1 MDDRAVPDPA
11 AARHVHIADSQGV
24 KVGDGPQINL
34 FLRPPP
40 PGPVVA
46 GNVPQIPPAFQPRE
60 DLMIQLRAAGPGVS
74 VVRAVTG
81 MRGVGK
87 TQLAAAYA
95 RECIDAGWRL
105 VAWVNAEEIS
115 SILSELAVVA
125 DRMGIGKR
133 GTDLRIVAGE
143 VRNHLEADGDKC
155 LLVYDNVTDT
165 GTVSAYLPCAGK
177 SQVVVTSSQATAFDL
192 GRLTQVDVFT
202 EDQSLDFLTERTR
215 LNDPTGARTL
225 GEELGHL
232 PLALAQ
238 AAAVVRAQ
246 RLPYLVYLAR
256 LRSYPVRKYLHPA
269 AGDPYPHGA
278 AEAILL
284 SLDATTA
291 TDPTGLCSD
300 LLSSISLL
308 SPHGTS
314 RQILYCGKSRDVFM
328 ADEEAID
335 EALARL
341 SDASLLTFSSD
352 GSTVTAHRL
361 VMRVM
366 RERASHDGE
375 LGRLADKSCRLLDV
389 YAESLGEAWQ
399 RRDDARSFVHQVTA
413 LCDNLTNHQVK
424 AYGEKQL
431 LFLRGLSL
439 TWMNRLGDNPAQAI
453 EIGRKLL
460 SHWER
465 IGGVSHRGI
474 LACQYELATAY
485 RDAGEAA
492 EAIPLFEQVTPAFMK
507 LPGVEYSDILNSIN
521 GLALAYE
528 DVGRREQAIEYL
540 KLGLAESER
549 LLGDGHSITVMT
561 RNNLA
566 AAYNAAGRAG
576 DAITLLERA
585 VGQSERTLGD
595 QHPDTQAVRCNLA
608 LGYENVGRLD
618 DAISL
623 FEVVV
628 SACEQALGGKHGN
641 TLKAKFF
648 LARPYWANGRREE
661 ATKLLEEVAAGFDRN
676 LGAEHPDTIAVR
688 MVLSRVGGTPGSGR
702 GESSA

>member
-24 KVGDGPQINL
+24 KVGDGTQINL

-46 GNVPQIPPAFQPRE
+46 GKVPQIPPAFQPRE
-60 DLMIQLRAAGPGVS
+60 DLMVQLRAAGPGVS

-81 MRGVGK
+81 MHGVGK

-105 VAWVNAEEIS
+105 VAWVNAEDTS
-115 SILSELAVVA
+115 SILGGLAVVA
-125 DRMGIGKR
+125 DRMGISKP
-133 GTDLRIVAGE
+133 GTDLEIVAGD
-143 VRNHLEADGDKC
+143 VRNHLEADGDTC
-155 LLVYDNVTDT
+155 LLVYDNVTDPKA
-165 GTVSAYLPCAGK
+165 VSAYLPSAGK
-177 SQVVVTSSQATAFDL
+177 SQVVVTSSHATAFDL

-202 EDQSLDFLTERTR
+202 EDQSLDFLAERTK
-215 LNDPTGARTL
+215 LNDHAGARTL

-256 LRSYPVRKYLHPA
+256 LRSYPVQKYLHPA
-269 AGDPYPHGA
+269 EGDPYPHGV

-284 SLDATTA
+284 SHDATTA
-291 TDPTGLCSD
+291 ADPAGLCSD
-300 LLSSISLL
+300 LLNIISLL

-314 RQILYCGKSRDVFM
+314 RQILYCGKSSDVFM
-328 ADEEAID
+328 ANEEAID

-366 RERASHDGE
+366 RERASHDGD

-399 RRDDARSFVHQVTA
+399 SRDDARNLIHQVTA
-413 LCDNLTNHQVK
+413 LCDNLGNHQVK
-424 AYGEKQL
+424 GYGEERL
-431 LFLRGLSL
+431 LFLRGFSL
-439 TWMNRLGDNPAQAI
+439 AWINRLGDNPAQAI
-453 EIGRKLL
+453 EIGRKLV
-460 SHWER
+460 SDGER
-465 IGGVSHRGI
+465 IGGVSHRGM
-474 LACQYELATAY
+474 LAWQYELATAY
-485 RDAGEAA
+485 RDAGRAA
-492 EAIPLFEQVTPAFMK
+492 EAIPLFEQVARAFMK
-507 LPGVEYSDILNSIN
+507 LPGVEYGDVLNSIN

-528 DVGRREQAIEYL
+528 DVGRREQAIEYF

-549 LLGDGHSITVMT
+549 LLGDGHSNTVMA

-576 DAITLLERA
+576 EAITLLERTVA
-585 VGQSERTLGD
+585 QSERTLGN
-595 QHPDTQAVRCNLA
+595 QHPDTQAVRFNLA
-608 LGYENVGRLD
+608 LAYENVGRLD

-623 FEVVV
+623 LECVV
-628 SACEQALGGKHGN
+628 SECELALGGEHGK

-648 LARPYWANGRREE
+648 LARPYWVNGRREE
-661 ATKLLEEVAAGFDRN
+661 ATRLLEEVAAGFDRN
-676 LGAEHPDTIAVR
+676 LGAKHPDTIAVR
-688 MVLSRVGGTPGSGR
+688 MVLSRVSGTPGSGH